1 MNGSLYAYS
10 SYAIPTALTTLLM
23 LTFGLRVLLRRVSR
37 VSAAFFALT
46 FCASIWLFAFT
57 LMYLAVRPDAALFWA
72 RIAYLGVPILPAAVY
87 HFATEMLHIVR
98 KRRVAIA
105 DEEDVR
111 HRVDDFLRRE
121 RRRDR
126 HELIAM
132 HGVRDDDDES
142 EEGEIAEWIN
152 GNPVFRKE
160 IDAADVRDAERRHQ

>member
-1 MNGSLYAYS
+1 MSTMNGSLYAYS

-57 LMYLAVRPDAALFWA
+57 FMYLAVRPDAALLWA

-105 DEEDVR
+105 
-111 HRVDDFLRRE
+111 FAW
-121 RRRDR
+121 
-126 HELIAM
+126 IA
-132 HGVRDDDDES
+132 
-142 EEGEIAEWIN
+142 
-152 GNPVFRKE
+152 
-160 IDAADVRDAERRHQ
+160 